1 MKLLLLLITTL
12 TLAPNPASPPINWS
26 DLIGKW
32 ECVKVIHVVGKDST
46 DVSSQYNPHFTEFMT
61 NSKFRDDYLAGNTS
75 IEGVYNIDKSTN
87 TINFTQAVQCTKYP
101 DAKVPMP
108 DTVFKTGKQELV
120 VKTLNSKSLILIQK
134 HQAYS
139 EGEGDYLF
147 YFKK

>member
-1 MKLLLLLITTL
+1 MKLILLITALSLHISSET
-12 TLAPNPASPPINWS
+12 APINWS

-75 IEGVYNIDKSTN
+75 IEGVYYIDKSTN

-108 DTVFKTGKQELV
+108 DSVFKTGKQELV

>member
-1 MKLLLLLITTL
+1 M
-12 TLAPNPASPPINWS
+12 
-26 DLIGKW
+26 
-32 ECVKVIHVVGKDST
+32 IHVVGKDST

-75 IEGVYNIDKSTN
+75 IEGVYYIDKSTN

-101 DAKVPMP
+101 DAKVPML
-108 DTVFKTGKQELV
+108 DIVFKTGKQELV

>member
-1 MKLLLLLITTL
+1 MKLILLITALSLNISTG
-12 TLAPNPASPPINWS
+12 TTPINWS
-26 DLIGKW
+26 DLTGKW

-75 IEGVYNIDKSTN
+75 IEGIYNIDKSNN

-120 VKTLNSKSLILIQK
+120 RGIDSGFLIPNS
-134 HQAYS
+134 
-139 EGEGDYLF
+139 
-147 YFKK
+147 

>member
-1 MKLLLLLITTL
+1 MKLILLITALSLHISSET
-12 TLAPNPASPPINWS
+12 APINWN
-26 DLIGKW
+26 DLTGKW

-46 DVSSQYNPHFTEFMT
+46 NVSSQYNPHFTEFMT

-108 DTVFKTGKQELV
+108 DSVFKTGKQELV
-120 VKTLNSKSLILIQK
+120 RGIDSEFLIPNS
-134 HQAYS
+134 
-139 EGEGDYLF
+139 
-147 YFKK
+147 

>member
-1 MKLLLLLITTL
+1 MKLILLITALSLHISSET
-12 TLAPNPASPPINWS
+12 APINWS
-26 DLIGKW
+26 DLNGKW

-75 IEGVYNIDKSTN
+75 IEGIYSIDKSTN

-108 DTVFKTGKQELV
+108 DSVFKTGKQELV
-120 VKTLNSKSLILIQK
+120 RGIDSEFLIPNS
-134 HQAYS
+134 
-139 EGEGDYLF
+139 
-147 YFKK
+147 

>member
-1 MKLLLLLITTL
+1 MKLILLITALSLHISSET
-12 TLAPNPASPPINWS
+12 APINWN

-46 DVSSQYNPHFTEFMT
+46 DVSSQYNPHFTEFTT

-75 IEGVYNIDKSTN
+75 IEGIYSIDKSTN

-120 VKTLNSKSLILIQK
+120 RGIDSGFLIPDFEFLIPD
-134 HQAYS
+134 S
-139 EGEGDYLF
+139 
-147 YFKK
+147 